1 MLPIEDIHSLNRLL
15 NIVRMIKSRRLR
27 CAGHI
32 DRMEEGRS
40 SFKILTV
47 KPTGKRTLGN
57 LGLDERT
64 IL

>member
-1 MLPIEDIHSLNRLL
+1 MLHIEDIHSLNRLP